1 MLYVTDKQTSD
12 NKSFKS
18 KKRYYRKHVDF
29 FRLLNKIKLWPS
41 RQGILHGIKTIT
53 VLGNTAEITTHC
65 NETFVITNSKT
76 SRAARWLRN
85 KWFFS
90 SCDNCRIPEW
100 KLRKYSATYFAQHTG
115 SDLSHAVKDDGT

>member
-1 MLYVTDKQTSD
+1 VTDKQTSD

-65 NETFVITNSKT
+65 NEIFVITNCVT
-76 SRAARWLRN
+76 NGFLALAITVAFLNGNFVNIQPPILRN
-85 KWFFS
+85 
-90 SCDNCRIPEW
+90 IPV
-100 KLRKYSATYFAQHTG
+100 LTFPTQ
-115 SDLSHAVKDDGT
+115 